1 MKIIEVVGTNIK
13 ISVSNAQEMYSI
25 FFQLHSW
32 GTLKIDNDIYP
43 ADLQTGYTKGYFQ
56 AKYWG

>member
-1 MKIIEVVGTNIK
+1 MKIIEIVGTNIK
-13 ISVSNAQEMYSI
+13 ISVSNAQEMYSM
-25 FFQLHSW
+25 FFRLHGW

-43 ADLQTGYTKGYFQ
+43 ADLQTRYTKGYFQ